1 LTAIACFHSTVG
13 GSIGVMCQRHRL
25 QRDKLLTGSFG
36 SEASCKY
43 ELVDAGFYKVG
54 GPRHDFNLEAFLVHS
69 TRRKGLFGAGT
80 RLVTHD
86 LRTYYTLYLLCT
98 TTSVHYQGAAAKA
111 DAIGEHWIE
120 SGAVDIIRDQQL
132 KHMQLGKQQLK
143 QMKRRA
149 VLK

>member
-1 LTAIACFHSTVG
+1 
-13 GSIGVMCQRHRL
+13 
-25 QRDKLLTGSFG
+25 
-36 SEASCKY
+36 
-43 ELVDAGFYKVG
+43 
-54 GPRHDFNLEAFLVHS
+54 
-69 TRRKGLFGAGT
+69 
-80 RLVTHD
+80 VTHD
-86 LRTYYTLYLLCT
+86 LRMYYTLYFLCT
-98 TTSVHYQGAAAKA
+98 ITSVHYQGAAAKA